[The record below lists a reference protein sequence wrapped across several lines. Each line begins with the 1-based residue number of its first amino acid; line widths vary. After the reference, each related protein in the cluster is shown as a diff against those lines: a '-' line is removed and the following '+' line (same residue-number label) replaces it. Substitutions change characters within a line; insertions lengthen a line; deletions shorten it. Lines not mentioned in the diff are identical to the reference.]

1 MQSSSEARKL
11 VLLRHGFKSRR
22 QLYLIDR
29 QSFVRGS
36 MSATGHPEPP
46 ARRQPTAGGRSRQT
60 PYEGSPSA
68 VTSAISEYTFDYSHA
83 TANIPRP
90 PPSTPTYLNNVAPIS
105 SKDAA
110 VKSSTM
116 ALLLTST
123 FTIDD
128 AFRAIDRAIQ
138 AEGDGRFREALKHF
152 LDGGEIIVSAA
163 EREASPKVRNLLL
176 HKGKEVLEWAEHL
189 AEWIERYQSHSAP
202 LRVAKPM
209 AIEVEYDRSH
219 NSPELDVSEA
229 RTMVYTPVCCS
240 AKAFTESGYR
250 LQCIQSGRRPK
261 LMVVIT
267 MYNEDASEL
276 RSTLRKVCNNVYY
289 LKQRSLP
296 GYEGDDAWK
305 QVLVVVVSDG
315 RTKAN
320 KGTLDWL
327 GSVGL
332 YDEDVMHIT
341 STGVPVQCHL
351 FEHSLQ
357 WTKEDKSLRFP
368 PLQVAFALK
377 EANAGKLD
385 SHLWYFDAF
394 CEQVMPDY
402 TVLLDVGTMP
412 TKSSFYKL
420 LTALEINA
428 QIGGVCGEIAV
439 DQPIPNMCNW
449 VVAAQHF
456 EYKISN
462 ILDKSLE
469 SCFGFISVLPGAFS
483 AYRYK
488 AIRGEPL
495 EAYFKSLTTSMGD
508 LGPFAGNMYLAE
520 DRILCFE
527 LLARKNCNWTMH
539 YVKDAIARTDVPTN
553 LIDLIGQRRRWLNGS
568 FFATLFSIWNWGR
581 VYTESNHSIAR
592 KLALLLL
599 YVYNILQVVFSWFL
613 PANFYLALYFV
624 IFQGFQENRW
634 NFIDTSEV
642 SPLIRDGVPVVF
654 NALYAVT
661 VFTQVAVGLGNKPKH
676 VRATHYVMSLL
687 FGGLMLMASVIAI
700 VIFLNATKNTEA
712 IVLALLILGT
722 FFVGSALHCEVHH
735 IALTFIQYTAMLPS
749 FVNILMVY
757 SFCNLHDL
765 SWGTKGIDSGGHG
778 EVKSGGAVGQYKD
791 VVAKRKALEARK
803 ARQALEQDELKKR
816 FDAFR
821 TNLLL
826 LWVFTNM
833 TFVAVAVAS
842 IKAEWY
848 LPFLYYFVAA
858 FNAVRLAGC
867 VGYLLYYARQFLIFN
882 TLSATGALHK
892 RHEARKAHQNN
903 EVEGGDV
910 ELNTIEDGGGAGLLL
925 RPSAIDEGGPPME
938 VVQNAYTRMR

>member
-1 MQSSSEARKL
+1 MAPKRSE
-11 VLLRHGFKSRR
+11 
-22 QLYLIDR
+22 
-29 QSFVRGS
+29 
-36 MSATGHPEPP
+36 P
-46 ARRQPTAGGRSRQT
+46 RRQPMNPGNN
-60 PYEGSPSA
+60 PSA
-68 VTSAISEYTFDYSHA
+68 GQAGRPSRGQGSRPQAARARHARPTAPPQAPEYNYDFVDYAATSMVPA
-83 TANIPRP
+83 P
-90 PPSTPTYLNNVAPIS
+90 PASQPNFLNQIAPIS
-105 SKDAA
+105 SKEASQ
-110 VKSSTM
+110 KSSSAM
-116 ALLLTST
+116 ALLMQSS

-128 AFRAIDRAIQ
+128 AFRAIERAIQ
-138 AEGDGRFREALKHF
+138 AEGEGRYREALKHF
-152 LDGGEIIVSAA
+152 LDGGEMIVSAA
-163 EREASPKVRNLLL
+163 EREASQKVRNLLL

-209 AIEVEYDRSH
+209 AVEVTYDRSM
-219 NSPELDVSEA
+219 NAPELDAQEA
-229 RTMVYTPVCCS
+229 RTMFYTPVCS
-240 AKAFTESGYR
+240 KAKDYTEAGYR
-250 LQCIQSGRRPK
+250 LQCIQSGRRPR

-267 MYNEDASEL
+267 MYNEDANEL

-320 KGTLDWL
+320 KGTLEWL
-327 GSVGL
+327 STVGL
-332 YDEDVMHIT
+332 YDEDVMNIV
-341 STGVPVQCHL
+341 STGVQVQCHL

-357 WTKEDKSLRFP
+357 WMKEDKSIRFP

-377 EANAGKLD
+377 EHNAGKLD

-439 DQPIPNMCNW
+439 DQPLPHMCNW
-449 VVAAQHF
+449 VIAAQHF

-488 AIRGEPL
+488 AIRGAPL
-495 EAYFKSLTTSMGD
+495 QAYFKSLTTSMAE

-527 LLARKNCNWTMH
+527 LLARKDCNWTMH

-568 FFATLFSIWNWGR
+568 FFATLFAIWNWGR
-581 VYTESNHSIAR
+581 VYTESNHSVTR
-592 KLALLLL
+592 KLALLFQ
-599 YVYNILQVVFSWFL
+599 YIYNVLQVVFSWFL
-613 PANFYLALYFV
+613 PSNFYLALYFV
-624 IFQGFQENRW
+624 IFEGFQQNRW
-634 NFIDTSEV
+634 AFVDTSKV
-642 SPLIRDGVPVVF
+642 PQIVRDAFPTVF
-654 NALYAVT
+654 NAFWAIT

-676 VRATHYVMSLL
+676 VRATHYAMS
-687 FGGLMLMASVIAI
+687 FVFAILMLVSSVIA
-700 VIFLNATKNTEA
+700 VIIFINAAKDAQA
-712 IVLALLILGT
+712 IVLAVLILGT
-722 FFVGSALHCEVHH
+722 FFIGSALHCEVHH
-735 IALTFIQYTAMLPS
+735 IVLAFVQYTALLPS

-778 EVKSGGAVGQYKD
+778 HGKAEAVGQYKD
-791 VVAKRKALEARK
+791 VVARRKAEEAKKAEEARN
-803 ARQALEQDELKKR
+803 QDELKKR

-826 LWVFTNM
+826 MWVFSNM
-833 TFVAVAVAS
+833 TFVIVCTTSVGAD
-842 IKAEWY
+842 KY
-848 LPFLYYFVAA
+848 LPFLYFFVGA

-867 VGYLLYYARQFLIFN
+867 IGYLLYYARQFLIFN

-892 RHEARKAHQNN
+892 RHEARKAHQDNDL
-903 EVEGGDV
+903 DV
-910 ELNTIEDGGGAGLLL
+910 EMGALDTLTTNHAPVEDVA
-925 RPSAIDEGGPPME
+925 PPA
-938 VVQNAYTRMR
+938 VHNAYTRMR